1 MHDKLKNIIQ
11 EKSFIKKIIT
21 FDKIQKE
28 DYENKYL
35 NFNSV
40 IKKTL
45 NENDKIKNLSLK
57 RNSPACIIYT
67 SGTGGNPKGVIL
79 SHGGILNNLEG
90 ACEILKP
97 LVDNRPIFLT
107 WLPLSH
113 SYEHT
118 VQFVQI
124 AVGAKVFYAE
134 KIEKLL
140 DNISE
145 AKPTIMTAVPRF
157 YQNLYNKI
165 NMNMKKSKGIK
176 AKLIKITI
184 DLGRKKLLK
193 QEMNFSEKIM
203 NFIVNV
209 LVRKKVKKQF
219 GGNLKAFV
227 SGGGALD

>member
-1 MHDKLKNIIQ
+1 M
-11 EKSFIKKIIT
+11 
-21 FDKIQKE
+21 
-28 DYENKYL
+28 
-35 NFNSV
+35 
-40 IKKTL
+40 
-45 NENDKIKNLSLK
+45 
-57 RNSPACIIYT
+57 
-67 SGTGGNPKGVIL
+67 
-79 SHGGILNNLEG
+79 EG

-97 LVDNRPIFLT
+97 LINKKPIFLT

-165 NMNMKKSKGIK
+165 NINMRKATGVKK
-176 AKLIKITI
+176 KLINLTI
-184 DLGRKKLLK
+184 ELGKKNLLGK
-193 QEMNFSEKIM
+193 KMSFLEKM
-203 NFIVNV
+203 VNFIVSI
-209 LVRKKVKKQF
+209 LVRKKIKKQF

-227 SGGGALD
+227 SGGGALDKEIGQFLKCYWIANFARLWVNRNIPSG